1 MTVVYVHPHLRPPD
15 DVSTRVAHITHIAQA
30 ILKAIHNALLVDDL
44 NVQSDSIRAK
54 IFL

>member
-15 DVSTRVAHITHIAQA
+15 DVSTRVAHIAQA